1 MKFVSDRMSFYIG
14 HSCTVLYQITGLVKF
29 MKSKKIAILGPLE
42 QTFNL
47 FCENA
52 KENPKILYKN
62 NKCELIT
69 IFSILKP
76 FCRHLQSKV
85 LKFPCNQKLA
95 GNPLLLSQI
104 LFADSIK
111 SWKNN
116 EDLSKNKRM
125 KLLKQSLCKQCKI
138 FRQLLDR

>member
-1 MKFVSDRMSFYIG
+1 MKFVSDTMSFYIG

-62 NKCELIT
+62 NKCELLT

-85 LKFPCNQKLA
+85 LKFPCNQKSA
-95 GNPLLLSQI
+95 LLSQI

-111 SWKNN
+111 SCKNN

-125 KLLKQSLCKQCKI
+125 KLLK
-138 FRQLLDR
+138 